1 MASLQKTFTGDLT
14 TAIAGKLYEA
24 IRDADNKNEQTD
36 ASEDVKKAA
45 AEVKQLKMGLPQG
58 LRKGW

>member
-1 MASLQKTFTGDLT
+1 MASLQKTYSGDLT

-24 IRDADNKNEQTD
+24 IRDADNKNDQTD

-45 AEVKQLKMGLPQG
+45 TEVKQEDPDSIPVMG
-58 LRKGW
+58 